1 MTSALFLGLDVGTQG
16 TKGVLLDA
24 ERGEVVGRA
33 SSTYGL
39 PYLIG
44 GLPPGA
50 CEQHPDTWIEAVR
63 KVAAELFAGRAADR
77 EHVAGV
83 GVSGQ
88 QHGLVLLDRE
98 GAVLRPAK
106 LWCDTSTAEEARE
119 LSERL
124 GRRVPVGYTA
134 SKVLWTARRE
144 PKLWARA
151 ASVLLPHDYVNFCLT
166 GARFAEA
173 GDASGTGWFDPVAR
187 RYDLAAAEAI
197 DALLPERLS
206 PLREAGEPAGT
217 LSRGG
222 SELLGLREGILVAA
236 GSGDNM
242 ASAVGSGATREGV
255 LTVSLGTSATICGF
269 RASPVIDPRG
279 LVAPFCDATGGWLP
293 LLCVMNATGVTEEVR
308 RATGLDHEALT
319 SAGEEIE
326 PGCGGVSWLPY
337 LGGERVPDL
346 PHATGALLG
355 LRPGSLSPGVLY
367 RAAIEGVALNL
378 AWGFERMRALGVS
391 AESARVAGGASR
403 NRLWLRILADALGIP
418 LTPLAEPESAALGA
432 AILAA
437 WTAQRARGAGETADS
452 IAQRT
457 VRSAGKAIEPESRRT
472 ELYREAGSRFRA
484 SAQVLFGAS

>member
-1 MTSALFLGLDVGTQG
+1 MRGELFLGLDVGTQG

-24 ERGEVVGRA
+24 ERGEVVARA
-33 SSTYGL
+33 SSSYGL
-39 PYLIG
+39 ME

-50 CEQHPDTWIEAVR
+50 CEQHPETWIEAVR
-63 KVAAELFAGRAADR
+63 EVEAKLSADR
-77 EHVAGV
+77 ERVAGI

-106 LWCDTSTAEEARE
+106 LWCDTASAEEARE

-124 GRRVPVGYTA
+124 GRHVPVGYTA

-144 PKLWARA
+144 PELWRRA
-151 ASVLLPHDYVNFCLT
+151 ASVLLPHDYVNHRLT
-166 GARFAEA
+166 GALVAEA
-173 GDASGTGWFDPVAR
+173 GDASGTGWFDPIAR
-187 RYDLAAAEAI
+187 RYDLAAAGAI
-197 DALLPERLS
+197 DPRLAGMLPPLL
-206 PLREAGEPAGT
+206 EAGEPAGT
-217 LSRGG
+217 LTREGA
-222 SELLGLREGILVAA
+222 ELLGLRPGVLVAV

-255 LTVSLGTSATICGF
+255 LTLSLGTSATICGY
-269 RASPVIDPRG
+269 RASPADDPSG
-279 LVAPFCDATGGWLP
+279 LIAPFCDATGGWLP

-319 SAGEEIE
+319 SAAEEVE

-337 LGGERVPDL
+337 LAGERVPDL

-355 LRPGSLSPGVLY
+355 LRTGSLSPGVLY
-367 RAAIEGVALNL
+367 RAAIEGVAMNL
-378 AWGFERMRALGVS
+378 AWGFERMRALGIS
-391 AESARVAGGASR
+391 SESARVVGGASR
-403 NRLWLRILADALGIP
+403 NRLWLRILADALRIP

-437 WTAQRARGAGETADS
+437 WTLARSRGSAATADAIAQELARPEHDPVEPDARHADRMHEAGIRFRERARE
-452 IAQRT
+452 
-457 VRSAGKAIEPESRRT
+457 
-472 ELYREAGSRFRA
+472 
-484 SAQVLFGAS
+484 LFGAT